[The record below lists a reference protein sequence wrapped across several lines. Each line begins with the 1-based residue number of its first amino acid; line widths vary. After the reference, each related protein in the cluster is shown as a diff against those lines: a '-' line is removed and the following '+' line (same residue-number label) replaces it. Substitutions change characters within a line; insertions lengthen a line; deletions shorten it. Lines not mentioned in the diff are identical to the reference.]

1 MNWIKDVGP
10 GVLIAAAFIGPGTV
24 TLCTIAGASYGYSL
38 LWALLL
44 SIIATI
50 VLQEM
55 ALRIGLITNKGLA
68 EVIRVSI
75 KNKFINR
82 LLILLILCSILIGN
96 AAYEAGN
103 ITGASLGIIAII
115 GRETLNYIPLLI
127 GFIAFIILYIGD
139 YKVLERSLIFLVI
152 TMSVSFMITAIMTKP
167 DLFSLLD
174 GLFMPKINS
183 ESLLVVLGLIG
194 TTVVPYNLFL
204 HSSLVKEKWND
215 ISKLK
220 TARIES
226 FISIII
232 GGIVS
237 MAIIITAASVSND
250 NVKSVM
256 DLAKGLEP
264 LYGKF
269 AIYFLGIGLFASGI
283 TSSITAPL
291 AAAYVA
297 KSCFGW
303 SGSLKSFNFRIVW
316 FFVLLIGVIV
326 SLLKLNPIEVIKFA
340 QFSNSLL
347 LPIVAILLFWLIN
360 NKTIFKNSYSY
371 KLQNILVIV
380 IILITIILGAKGVI
394 SPVSYTHVRA
404 NET

>member
-115 GRETLNYIPLLI
+115 GSETLNYIPLLI
-127 GFIAFIILYIGD
+127 GFISFIILYIGD

-152 TMSVSFMITAIMTKP
+152 IMSVSFMITAIMTKP

-303 SGSLKSFNFRIVW
+303 SGSLKSLNFRIVW

-394 SPVSYTHVRA
+394 SLI
-404 NET
+404 

>member
-1 MNWIKDVGP
+1 MKWIKDVGP

-24 TLCTIAGASYGYSL
+24 TLCSIAGASFGYSL

-82 LLILLILCSILIGN
+82 FLILLILCSILIGN

-115 GRETLNYIPLLI
+115 NSETLNYIPLLI

-139 YKVLERSLIFLVI
+139 YKILERSLIFLVI
-152 TMSVSFMITAIMTKP
+152 VMSVSFLITAIMTRP
-167 DLFSLLD
+167 DLSSLLN
-174 GLFMPKINS
+174 GLFIPRINS
-183 ESLLVVLGLIG
+183 ESLIVVLGLIG

-220 TARIES
+220 IARIES

-250 NVKSVM
+250 NVKSVI

-303 SGSLKSFNFRIVW
+303 RGSLKSLNFRLVW
-316 FFVLLIGVIV
+316 FLILLIGVVV

-347 LPIVAILLFWLIN
+347 LPIIAILLFWLIN
-360 NKTIFKNSYSY
+360 NRSIFQNSYSY
-371 KLQNILVIV
+371 KLQNILVSV
-380 IILITIILGAKGVI
+380 IILITIILGAKGI
-394 SPVSYTHVRA
+394 M
-404 NET
+404 NLL

>member
-127 GFIAFIILYIGD
+127 GFIAFIVLYIGD

-347 LPIVAILLFWLIN
+347 LPIIAILLFWLIN

-394 SPVSYTHVRA
+394 SLI
-404 NET
+404 

>member
-82 LLILLILCSILIGN
+82 FLILLILCSILIGN
-96 AAYEAGN
+96 ATYEAGN

-394 SPVSYTHVRA
+394 SLI
-404 NET
+404 